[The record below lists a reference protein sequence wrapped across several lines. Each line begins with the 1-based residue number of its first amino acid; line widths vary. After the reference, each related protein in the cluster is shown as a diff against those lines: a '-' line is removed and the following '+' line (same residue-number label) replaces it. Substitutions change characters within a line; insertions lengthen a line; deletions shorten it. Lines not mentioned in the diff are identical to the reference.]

1 MFFTKNY
8 DKYNTSEMKD
18 KAMQYLF
25 IDKIQN
31 PLRGKYMA
39 KELEF
44 KDNETDLIRRT
55 DGRQMVSGSCFTF
68 MYNNRNVLEIDG
80 RDKFYMDVV
89 PLVFVLDPFFRNE
102 YSMCVNFNTLHP
114 KQRCFVLD
122 LMISLDPHFYENFYS
137 SEDPVS
143 WKAIGNMVVNIDR
156 IIEILHDYKIPM
168 NVYKNKYIKTIRYIE
183 PYNLI
188 YIPYLDFEDSLRGIK
203 LKEIQYKNLG
213 LAKILK
219 DE

>member
-8 DKYNTSEMKD
+8 DKYNTPSMKD
-18 KAMQYLF
+18 KAKQYLF
-25 IDKIQN
+25 TDKIEY
-31 PLRGKYMA
+31 PLYGKQMA
-39 KELEF
+39 KEIEF
-44 KDNETDLIRRT
+44 KDSEINLNLRT
-55 DGRQMVSGSCFTF
+55 NGRQMVSGSCFTF
-68 MYNNRNVLEIDG
+68 IYNNRNVLEIDG
-80 RDKFYMDVV
+80 EDKFYIDVV
-89 PLVFVLDPFFRNE
+89 PLVFVIDPFFRRE

-122 LMISLDPHFYENFYS
+122 LMVSLDPYFYKEYYES
-137 SEDPVS
+137 SDPIS
-143 WKAIGNMVVNIDR
+143 WESIVNIKINMDR

-183 PYNLI
+183 PHNLI